1 LISQYKIVLLL
12 VFATFSVSTS
22 PILARLLS
30 EVPAV
35 GISFWRMAIGATI
48 LWIYSN
54 FKSTASL
61 STKNRNYTILGGIFL
76 GIHFQ
81 FFFESI
87 KLTTIANATFLGTL
101 APLFTLFLEKFWLK
115 RRIKKNMIFALAI
128 IFTGSIIIISD
139 QFDASSNY
147 TVGNLYALI
156 CSFWIALAFMIS
168 ENVRKEAGTVAFS
181 RTLFASAAI
190 TLMMISF
197 YTGESL
203 IGYSKMDYFGLFL
216 LGLIPTVFGHS
227 TFYFALR
234 YLQPTIVA
242 SFPLGE
248 PIIASV
254 IAYFLFS
261 EAVGFSIILG
271 GILAILGLLTLVKLK
286 KT

>member
-1 LISQYKIVLLL
+1 MVFLL
-12 VFATFSVSTS
+12 VAATFAISTS
-22 PILARLLS
+22 PILARILS
-30 EVPAV
+30 DVPAV
-35 GISFWRMAIGATI
+35 GISFWRMAIGAII
-48 LWIYSN
+48 LWLYS
-54 FKSTASL
+54 KIKPTASL

-115 RRIKKNMIFALAI
+115 RRIQKNMIFALAI
-128 IFTGSIIIISD
+128 IFTGSIIIVSD
-139 QFDASSNY
+139 QFDSSSNY
-147 TVGNLYALI
+147 SLGNLYALI

-181 RTLFASAAI
+181 RLLFAAAAI
-190 TLMMISF
+190 TLMIISL

-203 IGYSKMDYFGLFL
+203 IGYSRMDYFGLFL

-234 YLQPTIVA
+234 YIQPTIVA

-261 EAVGFSIILG
+261 EAVGMAIVFG
-271 GILAILGLLTLVKLK
+271 GALTITGLFILVKLK
-286 KT
+286 K

>member
-1 LISQYKIVLLL
+1 MISKYRMVFLL
-12 VFATFSVSTS
+12 VAATFAISTS
-22 PILARLLS
+22 PILARILS
-30 EVPAV
+30 DVPAV
-35 GISFWRMAIGATI
+35 GISFWRMAIGAII
-48 LWIYSN
+48 LWLYS
-54 FKSTASL
+54 KIKPTASL

-115 RRIKKNMIFALAI
+115 RRIQKNMIFALAI
-128 IFTGSIIIISD
+128 IFTGSIIIVSD
-139 QFDASSNY
+139 QFDSSSNY
-147 TVGNLYALI
+147 SLGNLYALI

-181 RTLFASAAI
+181 RLLFAAAAI
-190 TLMMISF
+190 TLMIISL

-203 IGYSKMDYFGLFL
+203 IGYSRMDYFGLFL

-234 YLQPTIVA
+234 YIQPTIVA

-261 EAVGFSIILG
+261 EAVGMAIVFG
-271 GILAILGLLTLVKLK
+271 GALTITGLFILVKLK
-286 KT
+286 K